1 MKDLRKFV
9 YFGLVIGIASLMCL
23 HAGAISTITSSKT
36 TEPTYGS
43 LNLGNTLIS
52 ADNPDGDDTNPKII
66 RGQGSTLVVT
76 YEKSTDIFSQTNP
89 VVWSQDNGETWT
101 TQFEL
106 DSLLFDL
113 SGIMQYPDI
122 KYVAGIDQ
130 FFFTAVDPVADMY
143 NNLMFYIP
151 GDITTAEEAAGYAI
165 SGSGSTNYNYA
176 AAGATEN
183 WGIAVTTEDGY
194 DMIQHFGLGYFTYP
208 DFGNPPVM
216 GGFYY
221 DGNSEH
227 DSQPAA
233 KLEMQNNANRICLV
247 SEQTELG
254 KISIKSTVN
263 DEAMLTNGE
272 MRNGMDKYA
281 DIEQWPGEFIA
292 DGTDPDVSGSGD
304 MVYVVYTEGGDV
316 KCSYSSSDLAYE
328 PGFEWQTSTVATGA
342 GFPAVHAMGDTV
354 KVGYVKDNNVYMVQ
368 SDDGGATWGDPIM
381 MNDEEGSV
389 SAEPGAVDLNEL
401 GIVWVDT
408 RNGAK
413 DIYTAAGGAVPIIE
427 VKSIS
432 GGLGVSA
439 VVANSGEADASGVE
453 CTITIDASLMI
464 LGGETT
470 TTIDVAAGSEQTISS
485 GFILG
490 FGPADITV
498 NAGGATKSASGTVL
512 GPLVIG
518 L

>member
-1 MKDLRKFV
+1 MKDLKKFV

-23 HAGAISTITSSKT
+23 QAGAISTITTSKT
-36 TEPTYGS
+36 TEPTYSS

-52 ADNPDGDDTNPKII
+52 ADNPDGDDINPKII

-76 YEKSTDIFSQTNP
+76 YEKSMDIFSKTNP
-89 VVWSQDNGETWT
+89 ICYSEDNGESWT
-101 TQFEL
+101 TAVEL

-113 SGIMQYPDI
+113 SGIMQSPDLQ
-122 KYVAGIDQ
+122 YVPGVDQ
-130 FFFTAVDPVADMY
+130 FYFTAVDPVADMY
-143 NNLMFYIP
+143 NNLMFWIP
-151 GDITTAEEAAGYAI
+151 GDLTLAAESIGYAI
-165 SGSGSTNYNYA
+165 SGSGSTNYQSA

-183 WGIAVTTEDGY
+183 WGIACTTEDGY
-194 DMIQHFGLGYFTYP
+194 DQIQLFGLGFFTYP
-208 DFGNPPVM
+208 DFEYPPVM

-221 DGNSEH
+221 DGQSVH
-227 DSQPAA
+227 DSAPAA
-233 KLEMQNNANRICLV
+233 KLEMAMNDNRILLV
-247 SEQTELG
+247 SEQTEEG

-272 MRNGMDKYA
+272 MQNGMDKYA
-281 DIEQWPGEFIA
+281 DVEQWPGEFIA
-292 DGTDPDVSGSGD
+292 TGTDPDVSGSGD

-316 KCSYSSSDLAYE
+316 KCSYSSCDLAYE

-342 GFPAVHAMGDTV
+342 GYAAVHASGDVV
-354 KVGYVKDNNVYMVQ
+354 KVGYVKDNNVFMVQ
-368 SDDGGATWGDPIM
+368 SDDGGATWGSPIQ
-381 MNDEEGSV
+381 MNDEDGSA
-389 SAEPGAVDLNEL
+389 SAEPGAVDLNDL

-427 VKSIS
+427 ITGIS
-432 GGLGVSA
+432 GGFGVTA
-439 VVANSGEADASGVE
+439 TIANSGEADAEGVE
-453 CTITIDASLMI
+453 ATMTIDASLMI

-470 TTIDVAAGSEQTISS
+470 QTFDIPAGESVSFS
-485 GFILG
+485 PGLILG
-490 FGPADITV
+490 FGPADIKV
-498 NAGGATKSASGTVL
+498 SAGGASKSASGTVL